1 MWSVTVCLRSY
12 RDEESKVCTLR
23 FFPSILALSFS
34 LLSSFLFLLGGEMVQ
49 VKLELVHPFF
59 VLMIKWPQEALKS
72 FKQEIKRSVHFDK
85 CWEGQEQSGDIS

>member
-1 MWSVTVCLRSY
+1 MKRA
-12 RDEESKVCTLR
+12 RDVRCA
-23 FFPSILALSFS
+23 FPSILASSS

-49 VKLELVHPFF
+49 VKLDSASFF
-59 VLMIKWPQEALKS
+59 CTMIKWPQEATKS

>member
-12 RDEESKVCTLR
+12 RDEESKVCMLCV
-23 FFPSILALSFS
+23 FPSILALSFS

-49 VKLELVHPFF
+49 VKLELVHPVF
-59 VLMIKWPQEALKS
+59 VLMISGLRKPLKS
-72 FKQEIKRSVHFDK
+72 FKHEIKRSVHFDK

>member
-12 RDEESKVCTLR
+12 KNEESKVCMLHL
-23 FFPSILALSFS
+23 FPSVLPLSLSS

-59 VLMIKWPQEALKS
+59 VHHYQVA
-72 FKQEIKRSVHFDK
+72 
-85 CWEGQEQSGDIS
+85 SGSH